1 MSNSELQ
8 DKLTAWVGA
17 RTDATSNFVRR
28 LADALGLPTSQKLWA
43 FIDVRREFESLIT
56 DSEDLAADSTWI
68 PWRRRAQKALPI
80 LYVLPIL
87 FTWIELGLAVVS
99 YREEARQSRGEVDF
113 LAVWSGAQGG
123 HIGLGFQWVAV
134 GIVVAVILIIAAHV
148 FNAWTTARINR
159 LGSNRY
165 EDISSLILEAQ
176 LVLVKSRAVTPEEM
190 ADSLT
195 SAAGALQD
203 ALAEVAGVLPRF
215 ETISTRLDDVVS
227 GLATASHNLDSTSRV
242 IGAAADSLNDLP
254 SRAAPLIRA
263 LGEAPGAL
271 QDMLTVFART
281 SEEANQVNRS
291 IVDAGVK
298 LTDESARVA
307 GAISAVGRQ
316 LSDLVRQVEGVSA
329 VVADIPL
336 ALREPAAIARD
347 LAQGLES
354 ATPVALVFRDGSE
367 QMRESIAAL
376 GRMVEELRYAAEQYK
391 AVNDQHGRQN

>member
-1 MSNSELQ
+1 MSNADLQ
-8 DKLTAWVGA
+8 QKLTAWVGG
-17 RTDATSNFVRR
+17 RTDATSNFAKR
-28 LADALGLPTSQKLWA
+28 LAEAIGSPKLQKLWA
-43 FIDVRREFESLIT
+43 FIDIRREFESLIT
-56 DSEDLAADSTWI
+56 DPEDLAAHSSRFA
-68 PWRRRAQKALPI
+68 WRRRVQKALPI

-159 LGSNRY
+159 LGLNRY
-165 EDISSLILEAQ
+165 EDISALILEAQ

-254 SRAAPLIRA
+254 GRAAPLIRA
-263 LGEAPGAL
+263 LGEAPEAL

-316 LSDLVRQVEGVSA
+316 LSDLVRQVEGV
-329 VVADIPL
+329 
-336 ALREPAAIARD
+336 AAAASIAQD
-347 LAQGLES
+347 LAQSLES
-354 ATPVALVFRDGSE
+354 ATPVALIFRDGSE
-367 QMRESIAAL
+367 QIRGAIEAL
-376 GRMVEELRYAAEQYK
+376 GKMVEELKYAADQYK
-391 AVNDQHGRQN
+391 AVNDEHGRQN

>member
-1 MSNSELQ
+1 MSSTDLQ
-8 DKLTAWVGA
+8 KKLTAWVGS
-17 RTDATSNFVRR
+17 RTDATSNFVKR
-28 LADALGLPTSQKLWA
+28 LAEALGSPTSQKLWA
-43 FIDVRREFESLIT
+43 FIDIRREFESLVNEP
-56 DSEDLAADSTWI
+56 EDLAVDLIWLT
-68 PWRRRAQKALPI
+68 WRRRVQRALPI
-80 LYVLPIL
+80 FYVLPIL

-99 YREEARQSRGEVDF
+99 YREEAQQTEKEVDF
-113 LAVWSGAQGG
+113 LAVWSGIQGE

-134 GIVVAVILIIAAHV
+134 GIVVAVIFIIAAHV
-148 FNAWTTARINR
+148 FNAWTTARISR
-159 LGSNRY
+159 SGSRRY
-165 EDISSLILEAQ
+165 EEVSALILEAQ
-176 LVLVKSRAVTPEEM
+176 LLLVKSRAVTPEEM

-195 SAAGALQD
+195 TAAGTLQD

-215 ETISTRLDDVVS
+215 EIISTRLDDVVS
-227 GLATASHNLDSTSRV
+227 GLATASQNLDSTSRV

-254 SRAAPLIRA
+254 ARATPLIMA
-263 LGEAPGAL
+263 LGEAPSAL
-271 QDMLTVFART
+271 QDMLTAFART
-281 SEEANQVNRS
+281 SEDANQLNRS
-291 IVDAGVK
+291 IVDAGSR

-307 GAISAVGRQ
+307 GAISALGKQ

-391 AVNDQHGRQN
+391 AVNDQHRRQN

>member
-1 MSNSELQ
+1 MSNADLQ
-8 DKLTAWVGA
+8 QKLTAWVGG
-17 RTDATSNFVRR
+17 RTDATSTFVKR
-28 LADALGLPTSQKLWA
+28 LADALGLPKSQKLWA
-43 FIDVRREFESLIT
+43 FIDIRREFESLIT
-56 DSEDLAADSTWI
+56 DPEDLAADSTWI
-68 PWRRRAQKALPI
+68 PWRRRTLKTLPI

-99 YREEARQSRGEVDF
+99 YREEARSSRGEVDF
-113 LAVWSGAQGG
+113 LAVWSGAQSG

-148 FNAWTTARINR
+148 FNAWTTARISR
-159 LGSNRY
+159 SGLKRY

-271 QDMLTVFART
+271 QDMLSAFART
-281 SEEANQVNRS
+281 SEDANQVNRS

-367 QMRESIAAL
+367 QMRESIATL

-391 AVNDQHGRQN
+391 AVNDQHRRQN